1 MMQIEIDSNSGFCFG
16 VINAIKMAEEALDT
30 NNKLYCLGDIVH
42 NNMEVDRL
50 NKLGL
55 ITITHAE
62 YFRLENCKVLIR
74 AHGEPPSTYEYARKA
89 NIELI
94 DATCPVVLRLQK
106 RVKTGYEAL
115 SSDEGQVVIYGRK
128 GHAEVNGLNGQIEDK
143 AIILE
148 GPEDLSQVD
157 FNRPIL
163 LFSQTTKPIDGF
175 TEIVEE
181 IQQKA
186 KSDVKVHDT
195 ICRQVSNRVPKI
207 QEFAAKFDLI
217 IFVSGKKSSN
227 GKSLFKMCQQANANS
242 HFISNP
248 EELDEKWFE
257 NIESVGI
264 CGATSTP
271 LWLMTKVADT
281 IKELVAE

>member
-1 MMQIEIDSNSGFCFG
+1 MQIEIDSNSGFCFG

-30 NNKLYCLGDIVH
+30 NEKLYCLGDIVH

-74 AHGEPPSTYEYARKA
+74 AHGEPPATYEYARKA

-106 RVKTGYEAL
+106 RVKTGYEGL
-115 SSDEGQVVIYGRK
+115 TTSEGQVVIYGRK

-148 GPEDLSQVD
+148 GPEDLSQID
-157 FNRPIL
+157 FNKPIL

-181 IQQKA
+181 IKQKA
-186 KSDVKVHDT
+186 KNDVKVHDT

-207 QEFAAKFDLI
+207 QEFASKFDLI
-217 IFVSGKKSSN
+217 IFVSGRKSSN
-227 GKSLFKMCQQANANS
+227 GKSLFKMCHQANTNS

-248 EELDEKWFE
+248 EELNKKWLE

-271 LWLMTKVADT
+271 LWLMTKVADK
-281 IKELVAE
+281 IKELLTE